1 MGRLYAKC
9 EFSLLFITKT
19 NHLFSHGIWKQ
30 FGVSGFNVKGCT
42 TASGYSKVFK
52 IVTWLESEFN
62 YRPPIMA
69 ESKTIKGKKIAKA
82 KGTSKPIAT
91 AKTKTLKT
99 KESDKT
105 HKKQDE
111 KPK

>member
-62 YRPPIMA
+62 YRPPASA
-69 ESKTIKGKKIAKA
+69 ESKTVKGKK
-82 KGTSKPIAT
+82 TT
-91 AKTKTLKT
+91 AKSKTQKT
-99 KESDKT
+99 KESDEIE
-105 HKKQDE
+105 KKKDE
-111 KPK
+111 KTK